1 MKCPPADFPE
11 HIYLYKDAEGVEWCA
26 KEKACYSPFSK
37 EGVSCTAYCPSDKP
51 YLDLAAGCYG
61 DDAVKPDQC
70 GAANPILIADGRKVQ
85 WEPTDLQLG
94 ADFALTRRYGTR
106 HPDQNLAVVLPQ
118 SDTTKEA
125 GAIRHV
131 QPDGYR
137 GTSQQAIQTSLMPA
151 ASEVLRGEWTFLDLP
166 SLTFSGNKL
175 FRRVGLDTDIF
186 TQEPSGSYL
195 SAQYDG
201 RRVEPFQPVGWLYKP
216 SPGIQELYDASGKLT
231 ARESQGR
238 RIEFAYDDES
248 RLYQVTTG
256 NQWMHLFYDE
266 AGRLER
272 AETSNDFVT
281 YGYDEQSRLI
291 SATHKDGRS
300 RQYHYEDPRFSQA
313 LTGITDE
320 RGLRYVTWAYDDE
333 GRAIES
339 RHGDDDHFKFVFGDN
354 QTTVTNP
361 LGKDTI
367 YHYLEQ
373 NGVKRLERV
382 EGVPSN
388 NCAGA
393 NREYTYYPNGAIHTQ
408 TDWQGNITRFAYN
421 ARGLVTQ
428 QTEAEGTPA
437 QRITTTEW
445 HPQYPWPTRI
455 TTATSITEY
464 DYNDQGQ
471 RIATRVSQR

>member
-1 MKCPPADFPE
+1 MFIKQDELTYTSGQFT
-11 HIYLYKDAEGVEWCA
+11 G
-26 KEKACYSPFSK
+26 
-37 EGVSCTAYCPSDKP
+37 
-51 YLDLAAGCYG
+51 
-61 DDAVKPDQC
+61 
-70 GAANPILIADGRKVQ
+70 KVIEAI
-85 WEPTDLQLG
+85 EPQ
-94 ADFALTRRYGTR
+94 
-106 HPDQNLAVVLPQ
+106 
-118 SDTTKEA
+118 
-125 GAIRHV
+125 
-131 QPDGYR
+131 
-137 GTSQQAIQTSLMPA
+137 
-151 ASEVLRGEWTFLDLP
+151 
-166 SLTFSGNKL
+166 
-175 FRRVGLDTDIF
+175 
-186 TQEPSGSYL
+186 
-195 SAQYDG
+195 
-201 RRVEPFQPVGWLYKP
+201 GWLHKP
-216 SPGIQELYDASGKLT
+216 TLGVQEFYNTDGKLT
-231 ARESQGR
+231 ARETNGR
-238 RIEFAYDDES
+238 RVSFNYDDG
-248 RLYQVTTG
+248 RLLEVVDG
-256 NQWMHLFYDE
+256 NNHMLLTYDE
-266 AGRLER
+266 AGRLEG
-272 AETSNDFVT
+272 ASTQNDFVT

-291 SATHKDGRS
+291 SVTHKDGRS
-300 RQYHYEDPRFSQA
+300 RQYHYEDPRFGQA

-320 RGLRYVTWAYDDE
+320 RGVRYVTWAYDDE